1 MGMLVFHIHS
11 ASILILDCE
20 QQELSLQLDEPVS
33 CGHQGR
39 EKEEIP
45 SLIFQRGKE
54 DTVSY

>member
-1 MGMLVFHIHS
+1 MLVFHIHS